1 MIEFFKVILYEP
13 FLNLLVFFY
22 NVIPGHDL
30 GVSIVF
36 LTLSIKLLLLPLS
49 MKAVK
54 GQKELKELQP
64 KLDEIKKKYA
74 KDKEKQTKATMNLY
88 KENKVNP
95 FSSCLP
101 LLIQLP
107 ILIAVFQVFRTG
119 LTDANLPVYSFIHN
133 PGALNTLG
141 FGFLVL
147 SAPNIFLAV
156 ITGVAQYIQASMLSG
171 VSPLKSVAKK
181 EGAKDESM
189 MTTMNKQMKFM
200 MPVMTIIIG
209 STLPSGLMI
218 YWLIGI
224 VFTILEQKII
234 FKRKSIHT

>member
-30 GVSIVF
+30 GISIVF

-64 KLDEIKKKYA
+64 KLNEIKKKYA
-74 KDKEKQTKATMNLY
+74 KDKEKQTKAIMNLY

-119 LTDANLPVYSFIHN
+119 LTDTNLPVYSFIHN

-156 ITGVAQYIQASMLSG
+156 ITGVAQYIQASMLSST
-171 VSPLKSVAKK
+171 SPLKSVVKK
-181 EGAKDESM
+181 EGAKDEGM

>member
-22 NVIPGHDL
+22 NIIPGHDL
-30 GVSIVF
+30 GISIIF

-74 KDKEKQTKATMNLY
+74 KDKEKQTKAIMNLY

-119 LTDANLPVYSFIHN
+119 LTAVDLPVYSFIHN
-133 PGALNTLG
+133 PGVLNTMG
-141 FGFLVL
+141 FGFLALGV
-147 SAPNIFLAV
+147 PNIFLAV
-156 ITGVAQYIQASMLSG
+156 ITGIAQYIQASMLSG
-171 VSPLKSVAKK
+171 TNLPKSVDKK
-181 EGAKDESM
+181 EGAKDEGM

-200 MPVMTIIIG
+200 MPVMTIVIG

-234 FKRKSIHT
+234 FKRK

>member
-1 MIEFFKVILYEP
+1 MIELFKTILYEP

-30 GVSIVF
+30 GISIIF

-64 KLDEIKKKYA
+64 KLDKIKKKYA
-74 KDKEKQTKATMNLY
+74 KEKEKQTKAIMNLY

-95 FSSCLP
+95 FASCLP

-119 LTDANLPVYSFIHN
+119 LTDVNLPVYSFIHN

-156 ITGVAQYIQASMLSG
+156 ITGIAQYIQASMLSG
-171 VSPLKSVAKK
+171 VSPIKSVAKK

-234 FKRKSIHT
+234 FKKK

>member
-22 NVIPGHDL
+22 NIIPGHDL
-30 GVSIVF
+30 GISIIF

-74 KDKEKQTKATMNLY
+74 KDKEKQTKAIMNLY

-119 LTDANLPVYSFIHN
+119 LTTVDLPVYSFIYN
-133 PGALNTLG
+133 PGVLNTMG

-147 SAPNIFLAV
+147 STPNILLAI
-156 ITGVAQYIQASMLSG
+156 ITGIAQYIQASMLS
-171 VSPLKSVAKK
+171 STNLPKSVGKK

-200 MPVMTIIIG
+200 MPVMTIVIG

-234 FKRKSIHT
+234 FKRK

>member
-1 MIEFFKVILYEP
+1 MIELFKTILYEP

-30 GVSIVF
+30 GISIIF

-74 KDKEKQTKATMNLY
+74 KEKEKQTKAIMNLY

-119 LTDANLPVYSFIHN
+119 LTETNLPVYSFIHN
-133 PGALNTLG
+133 PGVLNTIG
-141 FGFLVL
+141 FGFLAL
-147 SAPNIFLAV
+147 SAPSIFLAV
-156 ITGVAQYIQASMLSG
+156 ITGIAQYIQASMLSS
-171 VSPLKSVAKK
+171 VSPIKSVAKK
-181 EGAKDESM
+181 EGAKDEGM

-209 STLPSGLMI
+209 SNLPSGLMI

-234 FKRKSIHT
+234 FKRK

>member
-22 NVIPGHDL
+22 NIIPGHDL
-30 GVSIVF
+30 GISIIF

-74 KDKEKQTKATMNLY
+74 KDKEKQTKAIMNLY

-119 LTDANLPVYSFIHN
+119 LTAVDLPVYSFIHN
-133 PGALNTLG
+133 PGVLNTMG
-141 FGFLVL
+141 FGFLALGV
-147 SAPNIFLAV
+147 PNIFLAV
-156 ITGVAQYIQASMLSG
+156 ITGIAQYIQASMLSG
-171 VSPLKSVAKK
+171 TNLPKSVDKK
-181 EGAKDESM
+181 EGSKNEGM

-200 MPVMTIIIG
+200 MPVMTIVIG

-234 FKRKSIHT
+234 FKRK

>member
-1 MIEFFKVILYEP
+1 MIEFFKIILYIP

-22 NVIPGHDL
+22 NVVPGHDL
-30 GVSIVF
+30 GVSIIL

-64 KLDEIKKKYA
+64 KLEEIKKKYA
-74 KDKEKQTKATMNLY
+74 KDKESQTKAIMNLY

-107 ILIAVFQVFRTG
+107 VLIAVFQVFKAG
-119 LTDANLPVYSFIHN
+119 LIDVNLPIYSFIHN

-141 FGFLVL
+141 FGFLIL
-147 SAPNIFLAV
+147 SAPNIFLAI
-156 ITGVAQYIQASMLSG
+156 ITGIGQYIQASMLS
-171 VSPLKSVAKK
+171 SNRLPKSATNK

-189 MTTMNKQMKFM
+189 MTNMNKQMKFM
-200 MPVMTIIIG
+200 MPVMTIVIG

-218 YWLIGI
+218 YWFIGI
-224 VFTILEQKII
+224 IFTILEQKII
-234 FKRKSIHT
+234 FRRK

>member
-119 LTDANLPVYSFIHN
+119 LTDTNLPVYSFIHN
-133 PGALNTLG
+133 PGALNTIG

>member
-119 LTDANLPVYSFIHN
+119 LIDTNLPVYSFIHN

-209 STLPSGLMI
+209 STLPSGLMM

>member
-22 NVIPGHDL
+22 NIIPGHDL
-30 GVSIVF
+30 GISIIF

-74 KDKEKQTKATMNLY
+74 KDKEKQTKAIMNLY

-119 LTDANLPVYSFIHN
+119 LTAVDLPVYSFIHN
-133 PGALNTLG
+133 PGVLNTMG
-141 FGFLVL
+141 FGFLALGV
-147 SAPNIFLAV
+147 PNIFLAV
-156 ITGVAQYIQASMLSG
+156 ITGIAQYIQASMLSG
-171 VSPLKSVAKK
+171 TNLPKSVGKK

-200 MPVMTIIIG
+200 MPVMTIVIG

-234 FKRKSIHT
+234 FKRK

>member
-22 NVIPGHDL
+22 NTIPGHDL
-30 GVSIVF
+30 GVAIIF

-49 MKAVK
+49 LKAVK

-64 KLDEIKKKYA
+64 KLDLIKKKYA
-74 KDKEKQTKATMNLY
+74 NDKQKQTKAIMALY
-88 KENKVNP
+88 KENKINP

-119 LTDANLPVYSFIHN
+119 LTSIDLPVYSFISN
-133 PGALNTLG
+133 PGPLNTLG
-141 FGFLVL
+141 FGFLAL
-147 SAPNIFLAV
+147 ENPNIILAAF
-156 ITGVAQYIQASMLSG
+156 TGIMQYFQTKMLS
-171 VSPLKSVAKK
+171 SSTPPPAIAQK
-181 EGAKDESM
+181 EGVKDESM

-200 MPVMTIIIG
+200 MPVMTVIIG
-209 STLPSGLMI
+209 STLPSGLML

-224 VFTILEQKII
+224 IFTIVEQKII
-234 FKRKSIHT
+234 FKRK